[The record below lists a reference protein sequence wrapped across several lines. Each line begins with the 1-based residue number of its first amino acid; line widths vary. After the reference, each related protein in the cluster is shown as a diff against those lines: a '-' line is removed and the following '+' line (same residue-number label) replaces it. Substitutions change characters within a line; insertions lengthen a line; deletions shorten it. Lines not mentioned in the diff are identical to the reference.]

1 MFRWTI
7 TVILDEMGFANIAL
21 GLKYVLISDPAEE
34 SILSAAVKY
43 EGATKRSFGHHDR
56 YPTGRQGP

>member
-1 MFRWTI
+1 MYRWTI

-43 EGATKRSFGHHDR
+43 
-56 YPTGRQGP
+56 